1 MQKAFLVLL
10 HIEWVVHNLVQDVA
24 KELIFR
30 FCRLPFLPINKAKL
44 AHINNLY
51 NNLFVKQIVIWHW
64 KEKEMEKQISEKQ
77 N

>member
-1 MQKAFLVLL
+1 
-10 HIEWVVHNLVQDVA
+10 VA